1 MVMHKI
7 IRILFLAGSE
17 SDILPTLREVS
28 KNGYELKHKVA
39 DSKEAYSDLLR
50 KNKWD
55 IVLSDYKVK
64 GLNSSEAL
72 KILKRYDP
80 NIPFIIVS
88 GVIGE
93 EKAISLIK
101 EGINNYV
108 MKDNLA
114 RLIPTIESEIKNAR
128 LRKKHRRTLGKL
140 KSNERLFRF
149 LAENASDIIY
159 SYRFSPKEGYEYISP
174 SVERKLGYKPEEFYL
189 DPAMEAR
196 IVHEGDKRVIENI
209 KSGNFDYSR
218 PVEFRCVSRS
228 GEIIW
233 FEESTTPFF
242 DRRGSLL
249 VVEGILRDITK
260 KKKTEKQLTYMSFHD
275 GLTDLYNR
283 AYFEEELKRMDTKRQ
298 LPLSYITGDI
308 DGLKLVNDAFG
319 HKEGDR
325 LLKNC
330 AKILKKCCRAEDI
343 VARYG
348 GDEFSMLFP
357 RTSKEY
363 ALDVVNRIKESC
375 LKYKGSKIPL
385 SLSLGIATKNLST
398 QDLQKVIK
406 RAEDDMY
413 RHKLLEA
420 KSITSTIISSLKK
433 SLFEKSIKTENHME
447 KVRELVLDIGNSMD
461 LSGSQQDELALLATV
476 YDIGKVAVL
485 DDILN
490 KKQALSEKE
499 WETIKKHPEVG
510 YRIAVASKQL
520 SSIAEYILTVQ
531 ERWDGSGYPQGLKGK
546 KIPTLSRIIA
556 ISDAYQAMRD
566 GRPYKKPLGKK
577 EAIEELKR
585 CSGTQFDPELVE
597 KLTVILNIKK
607 T

>member
-1 MVMHKI
+1 MHKT

-17 SDILPTLREVS
+17 SDISPALREVS
-28 KNGYELKHKVA
+28 KNGYELKHKFA
-39 DSKEAYSDLLR
+39 DSKEAYSELLKR
-50 KNKWD
+50 NKWD
-55 IVLSDYKVK
+55 VVFADYKVK

-114 RLIPTIESEIKNAR
+114 RLIPVMESEIKNAR
-128 LRKKHRRTLGKL
+128 LRKKHRKTLGKL
-140 KSNERLFRF
+140 KANERLFRF

-159 SYRFSPKEGYEYISP
+159 SYRFNHREGYEYISP
-174 SVERKLGYKPEEFYL
+174 SVERKLGYKPEEFYQ
-189 DPAMEAR
+189 DPAIEGR

-209 KSGNFDYSR
+209 KKGDFDYSR
-218 PVEFRCVSRS
+218 PVEFRCISKS

-233 FEESTTPFF
+233 FEESTTPFY
-242 DRRGSLL
+242 DRRGNLL

-260 KKKTEKQLTYMSFHD
+260 KKITEEQLTYISFHD

-325 LLKNC
+325 LLKSC

-348 GDEFSMLFP
+348 GDEFSILFP

-363 ALDVVNRIKESC
+363 ALDVVSRIKESC

-385 SLSLGIATKNLST
+385 SLSLGLATKNSSI
-398 QDLQKVIK
+398 QDLQKIIK
-406 RAEDDMY
+406 QAEDDMY
-413 RHKLLEA
+413 RNKLLEA

-433 SLFEKSIKTENHME
+433 SLFEKSAKTEGHME
-447 KVRELVLDIGNSMD
+447 KVRELVLQIGKSMG
-461 LSGSQQDELALLATV
+461 LSGSQLDELALLATI

-499 WETIKKHPEVG
+499 WKMIKRHPEVG
-510 YRIAVASKQL
+510 YRIAIASKQL
-520 SSIAEYILTVQ
+520 SSVAEYILTVH
-531 ERWDGSGYPQGLKGK
+531 EWWDGSGYPQGLKGK
-546 KIPTLSRIIA
+546 KIPILSRIIA
-556 ISDAYQAMRD
+556 ITDAYQAMRD
-566 GRPYKKPLGKK
+566 GRPYKKPLGKN

-597 KLTVILNIKK
+597 KLITILSSRK

>member
-1 MVMHKI
+1 MHKT

-17 SDILPTLREVS
+17 SDISPALREVS
-28 KNGYELKHKVA
+28 KNGYELKHKFA
-39 DSKEAYSDLLR
+39 DSKEAYSELLKR
-50 KNKWD
+50 NKWD
-55 IVLSDYKVK
+55 VVFADYKVK

-114 RLIPTIESEIKNAR
+114 RLIPVMESEIKNAR
-128 LRKKHRRTLGKL
+128 LRKKHRKTLGKL
-140 KSNERLFRF
+140 KANERLFRF

-159 SYRFSPKEGYEYISP
+159 SYRFNHREGYEYISP
-174 SVERKLGYKPEEFYL
+174 SVERKLGYKPEEFYQ
-189 DPAMEAR
+189 DPAIEGR

-209 KSGNFDYSR
+209 KKGDFDYSR
-218 PVEFRCVSRS
+218 PVEFRCISKS

-233 FEESTTPFF
+233 FEESTTPFY
-242 DRRGSLL
+242 DRRGNLL

-260 KKKTEKQLTYMSFHD
+260 KKITEEQLTYISFHD

-325 LLKNC
+325 LLKSC

-348 GDEFSMLFP
+348 GDEFSILFP

-363 ALDVVNRIKESC
+363 ALDVVSRIKESC

-385 SLSLGIATKNLST
+385 SLSLGLATKNSSI
-398 QDLQKVIK
+398 QDLQKIIK
-406 RAEDDMY
+406 QAEDDMY
-413 RHKLLEA
+413 RNKLLEA

-433 SLFEKSIKTENHME
+433 SLFEKSAKTEGHME
-447 KVRELVLDIGNSMD
+447 KVRELVLQIGKSMG
-461 LSGSQQDELALLATV
+461 LSGSQLDELALLATI

-499 WETIKKHPEVG
+499 WKMIKRHPEVG
-510 YRIAVASKQL
+510 YRIAIASKQL
-520 SSIAEYILTVQ
+520 SSVAEYILTVH
-531 ERWDGSGYPQGLKGK
+531 EWWDGSGYPQGLKGK
-546 KIPTLSRIIA
+546 KIPILSRIIA
-556 ISDAYQAMRD
+556 ITDAYQAMRD
-566 GRPYKKPLGKK
+566 GRPYKKPLGKN

-597 KLTVILNIKK
+597 KLITILNSRK